1 MKCETCG
8 SELSGMMPTCP
19 FCGTPDP
26 AYMRRYGLYPPQGGY
41 QPPRMNYPPPPQGS
55 YPPPPQQGSYPPPYM
70 YRRQPFDPANEPP
83 EVGIIV
89 FSVLIPLAGFI
100 YGIASLSGGEKR
112 AGKAYLLAAGLSLGV
127 SLLLVL
133 IAGLIGVMS
142 ASNR

>member
-8 SELSGMMPTCP
+8 AELSGMMPTCQ

-26 AYMRRYGLYPPQGGY
+26 VYMRRYGLYPPVQGNY
-41 QPPRMNYPPPPQGS
+41 QPRGMDHPPRGS
-55 YPPPPQQGSYPPPYM
+55 YPPPPYM

-83 EVGIIV
+83 EVGIII

-100 YGIASLSGGEKR
+100 YGVASLSGGEKR

-133 IAGLIGVMS
+133 LAALMGIFA
-142 ASNR
+142 ASQR

>member
-1 MKCETCG
+1 
-8 SELSGMMPTCP
+8 MMPTCQ

-83 EVGIIV
+83 DVGIVIL
-89 FSVLIPLAGFI
+89 SVLIPLAGFI
-100 YGIASLSGGEKR
+100 YGAASLSGGEKR

>member
-8 SELSGMMPTCP
+8 AELSGMMPTCQ

-26 AYMRRYGLYPPQGGY
+26 VYMRRYGLYPPVQGNY
-41 QPPRMNYPPPPQGS
+41 QPRGMDHPPRGS
-55 YPPPPQQGSYPPPYM
+55 YPPPPYM

-83 EVGIIV
+83 EVGIII

-100 YGIASLSGGEKR
+100 YGVASLSGGEKR

-133 IAGLIGVMS
+133 IATLMGIFA
-142 ASNR
+142 ASQR

>member
-8 SELSGMMPTCP
+8 SELSGMMPTCQ

-55 YPPPPQQGSYPPPYM
+55 YPPPQMNYPPPYM
-70 YRRQPFDPANEPP
+70 YRRKPYDPANEPP
-83 EVGIIV
+83 EVGIII

-100 YGIASLSGGEKR
+100 YGAASLSGGEKR

-133 IAGLIGVMS
+133 IAVLIGFMS

>member
-8 SELSGMMPTCP
+8 SELSGMMPTCQ

-55 YPPPPQQGSYPPPYM
+55 YPPPQMNYPPPYM

-83 EVGIIV
+83 EVGIII

-100 YGIASLSGGEKR
+100 YGAASLSGGEKR

-133 IAGLIGVMS
+133 IAGLMGIFA
-142 ASNR
+142 ASQR

>member
-8 SELSGMMPTCP
+8 AELSGMMPTCQ

-26 AYMRRYGLYPPQGGY
+26 VYMRRYGLYPPVQGNY
-41 QPPRMNYPPPPQGS
+41 QPRGMDYPPQGS
-55 YPPPPQQGSYPPPYM
+55 YPPPPYM

-83 EVGIIV
+83 EVGIII
-89 FSVLIPLAGFI
+89 FSVLIPLAGLI
-100 YGIASLSGGEKR
+100 YGVASLSGGEKR

-133 IAGLIGVMS
+133 LAALMGIFA
-142 ASNR
+142 ASQR

>member
-1 MKCETCG
+1 
-8 SELSGMMPTCP
+8 MMPTCQ

-41 QPPRMNYPPPPQGS
+41 QPPRMNYPPP
-55 YPPPPQQGSYPPPYM
+55 YM

-83 EVGIIV
+83 EVGIII

-133 IAGLIGVMS
+133 IAGLIMS

>member
-8 SELSGMMPTCP
+8 SELSGMMPTCQ
-19 FCGTPDP
+19 FCGTPNP

-55 YPPPPQQGSYPPPYM
+55 YPPPQMNYPPPYM

-83 EVGIIV
+83 EVGIII

-100 YGIASLSGGEKR
+100 YGAASLSGGEKR

-133 IAGLIGVMS
+133 IAVLIGFMS

>member
-8 SELSGMMPTCP
+8 AELSGMMPTCQ

-26 AYMRRYGLYPPQGGY
+26 VYMRRYGLYPPVQGNY
-41 QPPRMNYPPPPQGS
+41 QPRGMDHPPQGS
-55 YPPPPQQGSYPPPYM
+55 YPPPPYM

-83 EVGIIV
+83 EVGIII
-89 FSVLIPLAGFI
+89 FSVLIPLAGLI
-100 YGIASLSGGEKR
+100 YGVASLSGGEKR

-133 IAGLIGVMS
+133 LAALMGIFA
-142 ASNR
+142 ASQR

>member
-83 EVGIIV
+83 EVGIII

-133 IAGLIGVMS
+133 IAGLIMS